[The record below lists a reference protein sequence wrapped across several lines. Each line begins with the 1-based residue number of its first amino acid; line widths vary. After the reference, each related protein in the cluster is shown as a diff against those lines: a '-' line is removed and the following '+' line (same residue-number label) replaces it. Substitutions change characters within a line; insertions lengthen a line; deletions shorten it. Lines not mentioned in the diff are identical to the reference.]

1 MNTRIIVAMLLGF
14 AAARVP
20 ASLAA
25 GPRFAIESK
34 EKPSFAPL
42 DALTV
47 LATHTVG
54 ATVTVSDGVGRT
66 YFRGPSAARVTLTVA
81 GALGKHTVSVLDAQ
95 GKVVDRTD
103 FPVDAKTAIDD
114 GAGKYHRL
122 FEASTRT
129 MIGQRVAGSR
139 TWRGRDYRFFVPWV
153 LDQSN
158 TMKGMLFFSPYAK
171 DSYDIFSATQKSD
184 GMVFSNFSNDG
195 GIGHY
200 DTAYGHLG
208 YVLHDGGLQFV
219 RQPTENHVEYEYVNI
234 LYQAWKASGDDRWMA
249 NGLASAIRAL
259 EYSVT
264 DPSRY
269 SKRFELLKRPLTI
282 DSWDFQV
289 EDAYL
294 VRDTSSPTMTINPEK
309 TKFGVFF
316 GDNTG
321 YVQAC
326 YRLSEMLARSGRK
339 ADADAWKKRGDVM
352 LGRLTKLAWNGRF
365 FRHFIDEDPTVKRD
379 LGVEMDS
386 QIAQGNAYSL
396 NRGLPQA
403 QAAAIIRTY
412 MELSQHLPAG
422 SPGEWYAIYP
432 PFKKGFGDHNSLW
445 QYMNGGVAGHAAGEL
460 ARGALAHGFEAYG
473 ASVLDRSLALAER
486 TDGKIHFAYTGAIEP
501 APGPAATTVIDL
513 HKFAN
518 MDLRAET
525 GKGSRPWMEGEKG
538 NDMAGLPPGELKVKD
553 IPFQILDP
561 TRNQGRALIAVSRRT
576 GWKSE
581 VAIPVA
587 RKAAAV
593 HVIHVSHVG
602 QAKGEDTAGAIV
614 FRYDDGSSQGVYMK
628 RDVHVSG
635 WWYPALGVRKR
646 NGPWEAPQTNAYP
659 DAAVAWRGANGKS
672 KDVGVSWVAIA
683 NPQPEKK
690 IKSLVI
696 EAPATGAV
704 YGVLALTLADRM
716 PYHEPNPISF
726 GGPDNWAAANM
737 MAALVEGLGGVAD
750 TDRAYGTV
758 TLSPR
763 FAASGTQAVKVTA
776 RYPASSG
783 YASYDFRH
791 EPSRQTIRMTLT
803 GSARTFHGRILLP
816 EGTDVSRIAVDGKES
831 PPKTELVESSRYA
844 IFDAPAGLHEVT
856 VGYRKLLA
864 SGLQP

>member
-1 MNTRIIVAMLLGF
+1 MVLGGL
-14 AAARVP
+14 ATP
-20 ASLAA
+20 SSLSLAA
-25 GPRFAIESK
+25 GPRFAIEAR
-34 EKPSFAPL
+34 EAQTFAPL
-42 DALTV
+42 DSLTV
-47 LATHTVG
+47 LAAQTVG
-54 ATVTVSDGVGRT
+54 VTVVAADGAGQT
-66 YFRGPSAARVTLTVA
+66 YFRGPAAPRVTLTVA
-81 GALGKHTVSVLDAQ
+81 GALGKHTISVLDAQ
-95 GKVVDRTD
+95 GKTVDRAE
-103 FPVDAKTAIDD
+103 FAVDAKSAVND
-114 GAGKYHRL
+114 AEGKYRRL

-129 MIGQRVAGSR
+129 MIGDREAGKR
-139 TWRGRDYRFFVPWV
+139 TYRGREYRFFVPWV

-158 TMKGMLFFSPYAK
+158 TMKGMLFFSPYVK
-171 DSYDIFSATQKSD
+171 DGYDIFAATQKPD
-184 GMVFSNFSNDG
+184 GMIFSNFSHDDA
-195 GIGHY
+195 IGHY

-208 YVLHDGGLQFV
+208 YVLHDGGLMFV
-219 RQPTENHVEYEYVNI
+219 RQPTENHVEYEYVNM

-249 NGLASAIRAL
+249 GGLASAIRAL
-259 EYSVT
+259 DYSVT

-326 YRLSEMLARSGRK
+326 HRLAEMLARSGRK
-339 ADADAWKKRGDVM
+339 ADAEAWKKRGDVF
-352 LGRLTKLAWNGRF
+352 LERLTKLAWNGRY

-403 QAAAIIRTY
+403 QAAAIVRTY
-412 MELSQHLPAG
+412 IDLSKNLPTG

-432 PFKKGFGDHNSLW
+432 PFQKGFGGHQSLW

-460 ARGALAHGFEAYG
+460 ARGALNHGFEAYG
-473 ASVLDRSLALAER
+473 TSVLDRSLALAER
-486 TDGKIHFAYTGAIEP
+486 TDGKIHFAYTGAVPP
-501 APGPAATTVIDL
+501 APGPAATTAIDL
-513 HKFAN
+513 RKFAN
-518 MDLRAET
+518 MDLRGESV
-525 GKGSRPWMEGEKG
+525 KGARPWMEGEKG

-553 IPFQILDP
+553 IPFQIIDP
-561 TRNQGRALIAVSRRT
+561 AKNQGRAVIAVSRRP

-581 VAIPVA
+581 VVVPVA
-587 RKAAAV
+587 RNAAALHLV
-593 HVIHVSHVG
+593 HVSHVG
-602 QAKGEDTAGAIV
+602 KAKGDDIAGAIV
-614 FRYDDGSSQGVYMK
+614 FRYEDGSSQGVYIK
-628 RDVHVSG
+628 REIHVSG
-635 WWYPALGVRKR
+635 WWYPSIGLKKR
-646 NGPWEAPQTNAYP
+646 NGFASAPSRTSEHL

-672 KDVGVSWVAIA
+672 KDVGVSWAAIA

-690 IKSLVI
+690 IKSLSI

-704 YGVLALTLADRM
+704 YGVLAVTLADAM

-737 MAALVEGLGGVAD
+737 MAALIEGLGGVAD

-763 FAASGTQAVKVTA
+763 FAASGTKSVKVTA
-776 RYPASSG
+776 RYPASAG
-783 YASYDFRH
+783 YVSYDFAH
-791 EPSRQTIRMTLT
+791 EAGRKSIRMTLT
-803 GSARTFHGRILLP
+803 GSARAFRSRILLP
-816 EGTDVSRIAVDGKES
+816 AGTDATAMSQDGKDV
-831 PPKTELVESSRYA
+831 PVKTEILESSRYA
-844 IFDAPAGLHEVT
+844 TFDVPAGLHTVT
-856 VGYRKLLA
+856 VGYR
-864 SGLQP
+864 